1 MIYNCR
7 PFFGGQ
13 IATHFARTIDLYY
26 SPELLLRTATEKQL
40 ATKMNNIFKP
50 PLPVDETLSSY
61 WTGVTGS
68 AASLAVANAA
78 KASDGPLLLVC
89 ENNELVEQYKRE
101 LRYFCASEDG
111 LQVFSLPDWETLP
124 YDNFSPHQDIISD
137 RLSALY
143 HLPKLQKGILI
154 LSISSL
160 MHKLP
165 PQKYISGNSLD
176 LAVGQ
181 ELSIDEMRKQ
191 LVDGGYQSVDT
202 VLEHGEFAVR
212 GSIIDIYPMGSPL
225 PFRIDLIGDE
235 IETLRTFDPES
246 QRSAERVDKIRL
258 LPGREYP
265 LDARGVTRFREKFRE
280 LFDIDFRQ
288 CPIYQDVSDGINSPG
303 LEYYLQLFFEQLD
316 SLFNFLP
323 QSTTI
328 CRVGDIKSAGDKF
341 WEDIQRR
348 HEDRQIDRFRPILT
362 PDQIFIHIDFVLAAF
377 KGFKQ
382 VEFRDRSTAFDLG
395 ALEMPEISSNGKLK
409 SPFAALEQFIEKYP
423 NQRTLFCA
431 ETAGRRETLLE
442 LLKQIHLQPQ
452 SFNHWQEFVNSE
464 SKLGIIVAPLDH
476 GIWLKK
482 EELALISEAQLFG
495 NRVAQRRRRHKNQ
508 SNTDFIVKSLT
519 ELHINDAV
527 VHLDHGVG
535 RYRGLQTITTDG
547 QDTEFLTLEYA
558 GAAKLYVPVSALH
571 LISRYS
577 GSDQEYA
584 PINHLGS
591 DQWQKTKRKAAEKIR
606 DVAVELLDIYAQR
619 EARQGYKYQWEPAD
633 YEKFSASFPFEETA
647 DQENAIEA
655 VINDM
660 KTGKP
665 MDRLVCGDVG
675 FGKTEVA
682 MRAAFVAVQ
691 NNKQVAILVPT
702 TLLAQQHFE
711 SFKDRFADWPI
722 VVDILSRFR
731 SASEQEETLR
741 KVKTGNV
748 DILIGTHKLLHG
760 DIDYSNLGM
769 LIIDEEHRF
778 GVRQKEKL
786 KSLRANV
793 DILTLTATPIPRTLN
808 LALSEIRDLSLIVT
822 PPAKRLSVKTFVRE
836 QQDSLIIEAI
846 SRELLRGGQVFYLHN
861 EVKTIERAA
870 EHIQE
875 IVPQA
880 RICVAHG
887 QMPERDLEKIMAD
900 FYHKKY
906 NILVCT
912 TIIET
917 GIDIPSANTI
927 LIHRADK
934 FGLAQLHQLRGRVG
948 RSHHQ
953 AYAYLLLPT
962 YSKLSGNAEK
972 RIEAIQSA
980 STLGAGFTL
989 ASHDLEI
996 RGAGE
1001 LLGEEQ
1007 SGHMQKIG
1015 FTLYTEMLEEAVE
1028 AIKSGRTPDPDL
1040 ISDRSID
1047 INLRIPALI
1056 PDDYLPDVHIRLI
1069 MYKRISATRDLEEL
1083 QELQVEMIDRF
1094 GLLPRQLN
1102 LLFRQA
1108 QLKLKAELYGIRKID
1123 ANMKSGRIKFN
1134 AKTAVDPLSIVQLIQ
1149 SDPLTFKLGG
1159 ASNLQF
1165 VHNCELAE
1173 EKLDFISELLDKL
1186 KLSKQQAA

>member
-1 MIYNCR
+1 
-7 PFFGGQ
+7 
-13 IATHFARTIDLYY
+13 
-26 SPELLLRTATEKQL
+26 
-40 ATKMNNIFKP
+40 MNSIFKP
-50 PLPVDETLSSY
+50 PLPIDESLSSY
-61 WTGVTGS
+61 WTGAPGS
-68 AASLAVANAA
+68 AASLAIANAS
-78 KASDGPLLLVC
+78 KYSDGPLLLVC
-89 ENNELVEQYKRE
+89 ENNEQVEQYKRE
-101 LRYFCASEDG
+101 LRYFCSAEEG

-143 HLPKLQKGILI
+143 HLPKLKKGILI
-154 LSISSL
+154 LSISSM

-165 PQKYISGNSLD
+165 PQKYIAGNSLD
-176 LAVGQ
+176 LKVGE
-181 ELSIDEMRKQ
+181 ELSIKEMRKQ
-191 LVDGGYQSVDT
+191 LVDGGYQSVNT

-212 GSIIDIYPMGSPL
+212 GSIIDIYPMGSQL
-225 PFRIDLIGDE
+225 PYRIDLIDDE
-235 IETLRTFDPES
+235 IDTLRTFDPES
-246 QRSAERVDKIRL
+246 QRSEDRVDEIRL

-265 LDARGVTRFREKFRE
+265 LDARGITAFREKFRD

-288 CPIYQDVSDGINSPG
+288 CPVYQDVSEGINSPG
-303 LEYYLQLFFEQLD
+303 LEYYLQLFFQQLD
-316 SLFNFLP
+316 SVFNFLP
-323 QSTTI
+323 ETTTI
-328 CRVGDIKSAGDKF
+328 CRVGNLKDVGENF
-341 WEDIQRR
+341 WNDIQRR
-348 HEDRQIDRFRPILT
+348 YEDRQVDRYRPILP
-362 PDQIFIHIDFVLAAF
+362 PDQIFIHIDFVLAAC

-382 VEFRDRSTAFDLG
+382 IEFRDSRAAFDLRSNP
-395 ALEMPEISSNGKLK
+395 MPDLSSNSALK
-409 SPFAALEQFIEKYP
+409 SPFEAVQQFITEH
-423 NQRTLFCA
+423 NDHRTLFCA
-431 ETAGRRETLLE
+431 ESAGRRETLLE
-442 LLKQIHLQPQ
+442 LLKQIQIEPKQ
-452 SFNHWQEFVNSE
+452 FGHWQEFIE
-464 SKLGIIVAPLDH
+464 SDAKLGIIVAPLDQ
-476 GIWLKK
+476 GIWLENEK
-482 EELALISEAQLFG
+482 LVLISESQLFG

-527 VHLDHGVG
+527 VHIDHGVG
-535 RYRGLQTITTDG
+535 RYLGLQTIITDD
-547 QDTEFLTLEYA
+547 QATEFLTLEYA
-558 GAAKLYVPVSALH
+558 NEAKLYVPVSSLH

-577 GSDQEYA
+577 GSEQEYA

-606 DVAVELLDIYAQR
+606 DVAAELLDIYAQR
-619 EARQGYKYQWEPAD
+619 EARKGFKYQCDSID
-633 YEKFSASFPFEETA
+633 YEKFSASFPFEETP
-647 DQENAIEA
+647 DQESAIEA
-655 VINDM
+655 VVNDM
-660 KTGKP
+660 RTGKS

-691 NNKQVAILVPT
+691 NNKQVALLVPT

-722 VVDILSRFR
+722 VVDMLSRFR
-731 SASEQEETLR
+731 SASEQEETLK
-741 KVKTGNV
+741 KVKAGKV
-748 DILIGTHKLLHG
+748 DILIGTHKLIHG

-778 GVRQKEKL
+778 GVRQKKKL

-836 QQDSLIIEAI
+836 QQDSLVIEAA

-870 EHIQE
+870 EHLQE
-875 IVPQA
+875 IIPQA

-953 AYAYLLLPT
+953 AYAYLLLPSH
-962 YSKLSGNAEK
+962 SKLGSDAQK

-1001 LLGEEQ
+1001 LLGDEQ

-1015 FTLYTEMLEEAVE
+1015 FTLYTEMLEEAVA
-1028 AIKSGRTPDPDL
+1028 AIKSGRLPDPDL
-1040 ISDRSID
+1040 LSDRAID

-1069 MYKRISATRDLEEL
+1069 MYKRISASIDLEEL
-1083 QELQVEMIDRF
+1083 KELQVEMIDRF
-1094 GLLPRQLN
+1094 GMLPRSLM
-1102 LLFRQA
+1102 LLFKQT
-1108 QLKLKAELYGIRKID
+1108 QLKLKAELYGIKKID
-1123 ANMKSGRIKFN
+1123 ANVKTGRIDFS
-1134 AKTAVDPLSIVQLIQ
+1134 AKTSVDPLSIIQLIQ
-1149 SDPLTFKLGG
+1149 DDPQSYKLGG

-1165 VHNCELAE
+1165 THDCENPD

-1186 KLSKQQAA
+1186 KLLNQKAA